1 MYLEVWPR
9 TILRYRLIWEP
20 IWWNASSRKLEKK
33 RFVFTKQGLPS
44 YVSHSGPRSRWP
56 RHRCRK
62 FPLIL
67 EREAILLSV
76 SREAIITG
84 GFYAGQIL
92 EVARWAPLA
101 PSSTCRHVM
110 LNKFEYIYNT
120 LLYMFVFLPQR
131 LCWFWLVFAS
141 RWGGGSGGS
150 GGWVGGGL
158 VVAAQRLPL
167 HVQELILLTRS
178 SNKKE
183 DEN

>member
-1 MYLEVWPR
+1 MQARVN
-9 TILRYRLIWEP
+9 
-20 IWWNASSRKLEKK
+20 WNK

-44 YVSHSGPRSRWP
+44 YVIHSGPRSRWP

-67 EREAILLSV
+67 ESEALLLSV

-110 LNKFEYIYNT
+110 LNKFEYSAYIILCFICLFFFTSKT
-120 LLYMFVFLPQR
+120 LLILTGVCVEMRRRQR
-131 LCWFWLVFAS
+131 RQRRLSW
-141 RWGGGSGGS
+141 RRPGGRGTT
-150 GGWVGGGL
+150 
-158 VVAAQRLPL
+158 AAPPCPGTYPAHQ
-167 HVQELILLTRS
+167 I
-178 SNKKE
+178 
-183 DEN
+183 

>member
-1 MYLEVWPR
+1 MQARVN
-9 TILRYRLIWEP
+9 
-20 IWWNASSRKLEKK
+20 WNK

-76 SREAIITG
+76 SREANITG

-110 LNKFEYIYNT
+110 LNKFEYSACIILCFICLFFYLKDFADSDWCLRRDEEEAAEAAAAELAAAWWSRHNGCPSMSRN
-120 LLYMFVFLPQR
+120 LSCSPDLVINRKMQIKQYFLFSWFFSFHRKVDFV
-131 LCWFWLVFAS
+131 
-141 RWGGGSGGS
+141 
-150 GGWVGGGL
+150 
-158 VVAAQRLPL
+158 
-167 HVQELILLTRS
+167 
-178 SNKKE
+178 
-183 DEN
+183 